1 MATRYQAAGQRPPKP
16 SNDTSSG
23 SLESDHSNI
32 IPQDKPIREGGT
44 GASRTPRKDLPVYN
58 AGRTT
63 RNDEDIYNE
72 LPPEY
77 QRRLDNNPYRN
88 TEPTQ
93 GIFEPWSKFQARWN
107 AWRAQYDEYVAKI
120 YDEYLISTKSS
131 AQYQTQ
137 EQIAAGIR
145 PDNIQVDS
153 SLSSQAMTPQDVNNN
168 PEQYNVDYSDVFGA
182 IEASISIF
190 SSVFS
195 AGITGASTI
204 AALNIAEK
212 QAAGL
217 DLDNTIKVLNSFDKA
232 NTIIGNDFS
241 DFFQNAVEHDG
252 EPIFDTGNSY
262 ADGLLKNAWNRRK
275 TTPKSQ
281 AKVLDAQTEFT
292 KADTNQ
298 RAAKRENME
307 EITKHDSNYTLRDY
321 YGNVI
326 DENATLAEFMRH
338 MNILRN
344 DSYQLQELIDRRQS
358 VLDSMEIN
366 NTMDYYKEFRKQ
378 AGVSFG
384 TFQAR
389 TDYNL
394 QKAEQDLNECINKM
408 RESVYNAFDWLY
420 KKAEQGNGF
429 AIAGCAT
436 LGSASFT
443 LPRTMVS
450 NFVTEMSANRRA
462 RNSSHSQPN
471 SSKNSPKE

>member
-1 MATRYQAAGQRPPKP
+1 MATRYQAAGQRPPK
-16 SNDTSSG
+16 SNKDTSSS

-32 IPQDKPIREGGT
+32 IPQDEPIRVGDT
-44 GASRTPRKDLPVYN
+44 GASRTPRKDLPVFN
-58 AGRTT
+58 TGHTA
-63 RNDEDIYNE
+63 RNDEDIYNS

-77 QRRLDNNPYRN
+77 QRRLENNPYRN

-182 IEASISIF
+182 IETSISVF
-190 SSVFS
+190 SSVFT

-262 ADGLLKNAWNRRK
+262 ADGLLRNAWNRRK
-275 TTPKSQ
+275 TAPKSQ
-281 AKVLDAQTEFT
+281 AKVIDAQTEL
-292 KADTNQ
+292 TNS
-298 RAAKRENME
+298 ATNKRVAERKNIEEAIRHEN
-307 EITKHDSNYTLRDY
+307 NYTIRDDA
-321 YGNVI
+321 GNVVQ
-326 DENATLAEFMRH
+326 ENATLAEFMRH

-344 DSYQLQELIDRRQS
+344 DSYQLQELIDMRQS
-358 VLDSMEIN
+358 ILDGIEIN
-366 NTMDYYKEFRKQ
+366 NTMDYYREFRKQ
-378 AGVSFG
+378 SGVSFG

-450 NFVTEMSANRRA
+450 NFAAEMSANRREK
-462 RNSSHSQPN
+462 RIRKSQTN
-471 SSKNSPKE
+471 LLDED

>member
-16 SNDTSSG
+16 SKDTSSS

-32 IPQDKPIREGGT
+32 VPQDEPIRVGDT
-44 GASRTPRKDLPVYN
+44 GASRTPRKDLPVFDR
-58 AGRTT
+58 GHTT
-63 RNDEDIYNE
+63 RNDEDIYNS

-77 QRRLDNNPYRN
+77 QRRLENNPYRN

-137 EQIAAGIR
+137 EQIAAGTRI
-145 PDNIQVDS
+145 DNIQADG
-153 SLSSQAMTPQDVNNN
+153 SLSSQAISPQDVNNN

-182 IEASISIF
+182 IEASISVF

-232 NTIIGNDFS
+232 NSIIGNDFS
-241 DFFQNAVEHDG
+241 DFFQNAIENSG

-275 TTPKSQ
+275 TAPKSQ
-281 AKVLDAQTEFT
+281 AKVIDAQTELT
-292 KADTNQ
+292 KSATNK
-298 RAAKRENME
+298 RVAERENME
-307 EITKHDSNYTLRDY
+307 ETVKHESTYTLRDDN
-321 YGNVI
+321 GNVVE
-326 DENATLAEFMRH
+326 ENVTLAEFMRH

-344 DSYQLQELIDRRQS
+344 DSYQLQELIDKRQS
-358 VLDSMEIN
+358 ILDGIEIN
-366 NTMDYYKEFRKQ
+366 NTIDYYREFRKQ

-443 LPRTMVS
+443 LPRTIVS
-450 NFVTEMSANRRA
+450 NFATEMAANRRE
-462 RNSSHSQPN
+462 RRILKSQTN
-471 SSKNSPKE
+471 LLDE